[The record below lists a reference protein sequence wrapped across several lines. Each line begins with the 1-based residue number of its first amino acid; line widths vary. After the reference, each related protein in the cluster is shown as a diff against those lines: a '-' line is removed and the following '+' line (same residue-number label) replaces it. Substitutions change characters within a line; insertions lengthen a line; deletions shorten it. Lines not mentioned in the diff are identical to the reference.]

1 MKTNIQ
7 ISFYTL
13 FIFFFYSCEKEKK
26 NEDYSIELIK
36 VETYAKEFSE
46 EGGITAPSI
55 ILKFKFKN
63 NTNDYKFFSTKQNLS
78 DKRNLS
84 RFYLID
90 TLKNQVILIYSGDK
104 TIIKPNETAEIN
116 GIIQIRDFKNYF
128 NLEDNFLNKT
138 NEMLDN
144 SIILYA
150 QDSLDIKPFLAINNA
165 KLPIKPI
172 GNNIL
177 IRIKKESIKAQVFI
191 PKKLKQLKQIDAK

>member
-7 ISFYTL
+7 ISFYIL
-13 FIFFFYSCEKEKK
+13 FIFFFYSCENEKK

-36 VETYAKEFSE
+36 VETYAKEFSD
-46 EGGITAPSI
+46 EGGVTTPSI

-104 TIIKPNETAEIN
+104 IIIKPNEIAEIN

-128 NLEDNFLNKT
+128 NLDDNFLNKT

-165 KLPIKPI
+165 KLPIKLI

-177 IRIKKESIKAQVFI
+177 IRVKKESIKAQVFI
-191 PKKLKQLKQIDAK
+191 PNKLKQLKQIDSK